1 MAAGSDV
8 AGAGCAG
15 EVTTCHRGR
24 SAAPGALGRPAS
36 WWARRLALPRL
47 APALAALAAACCQ
60 AEPTY
65 LIILGQPEE
74 FAAEFPPA
82 APGSERLVGFG
93 PVLYTLKTPSEPLV
107 TQVNAQFDKAERTGY
122 PVLIHLD
129 DWNYPSPSTDP
140 EVVEW
145 TAFPAEGESHGPLV
159 RRRWINWGSWFV
171 VEAPPNYESRSFRA
185 EVHPRFSAVAR
196 AIAVRL
202 ERWRAEGRSQLFA
215 GLVVGWESG
224 YYTADDVR
232 PGERPRA
239 GAESFG
245 DDEIVRTGYAAL
257 SARGHTAASV
267 REAARQA
274 NKPEAQVLRELMFGV
289 VHDYIAF
296 LTSVCR
302 AAGVPSERIYT
313 HYTGVAALPPE
324 SMPGPLREDGRN
336 LPLWAA
342 VNGDSRPGITATVP
356 WTDVGRAAAMFREA
370 GRGDWGAVEVEFTE
384 QTRAEDAAFAY
395 LDSLSTNGAR
405 VVCVYGWWDPPGSTF
420 GVRGSGAVP
429 AMKRWLAAG
438 GGKVGSR

>member
-1 MAAGSDV
+1 
-8 AGAGCAG
+8 
-15 EVTTCHRGR
+15 
-24 SAAPGALGRPAS
+24 L
-36 WWARRLALPRL
+36 RLAI
-47 APALAALAAACCQ
+47 ALAALAAARCL

-74 FAAEFPPA
+74 FASEFPPA
-82 APGSERLVGFG
+82 APGGERLVGFG
-93 PVLYTLKTPSEPLV
+93 PVLYTLKTPSEQLV
-107 TQVNAQFDKAERTGY
+107 TQVSAQLDKAEQTGY
-122 PVLIHLD
+122 PVMVHLD

-171 VEAPPNYESRSFRA
+171 VEAPPNYESRGFRA
-185 EVHPRFSAVAR
+185 EVQPRFSAVAH

-202 ERWRAEGRSQLFA
+202 ERWRGEGRSQLFA

-224 YYTADDVR
+224 YYTADDFR

-257 SARGHTAASV
+257 TARGHTAASV
-267 REAARQA
+267 RDSARKA
-274 NKPEAQVLRELMFGV
+274 NTSEAQVLRDLMVGV
-289 VHDYIAF
+289 VHDYTAF
-296 LTSVCR
+296 LTAVCR
-302 AAGVPSERIYT
+302 AAGVPAERIYT

-395 LDSLSTNGAR
+395 LDALSTNGAR
-405 VVCVYGWWDPPGSTF
+405 VICVYGWWDPPGSTF

-429 AMKRWLAAG
+429 AMKRWLAGGAG
-438 GGKVGSR
+438 AAGPR